1 MKKGTGMI
9 VKPVQRMLGEIYIV
23 GEEEDAELK
32 QDCCMGCK
40 IPEHPQGSQTFNV
53 ILSAQ

>member
-1 MKKGTGMI
+1 MI